1 MSKSSKEFYPDL
13 SPAAKTKYVDARA
26 ERITRY
32 RWVIV
37 ALLFF
42 AMTINYIDRQ
52 TFGLMKGELSEEF
65 GWSEQDYANAIFWF
79 QAAYAASYLVWGRVM
94 DRIGVRWGLGL
105 AFTIWQVAH
114 IAHAGVSSLTGFI
127 LARAALGAGEGGG
140 FPGGIKAVSE
150 WFPKKE
156 RAFATGIFNAGTNI
170 GAIVTPL
177 VIPAIVLAWGWQAA
191 FIATGVGGLVWLPIW
206 FLLYRRPQDSS
217 RVSAAELEHITQDPE
232 EPEEK
237 VDWRLIL
244 RRRETWAYALGKFL
258 TDPIWWMFL
267 FWLPD
272 FLGKQHG
279 LDLKSFGPPLIAIY
293 LISDVGSV
301 SGGWLSGKFMNLGWS
316 INRSRKTTM
325 FLCGLLALPMVFA
338 GQLSSLWL
346 AVAIIGIATAAHQG
360 FSANLYTLPSDVF
373 PRGAVGTVVGLGGML
388 GGIGG
393 MLMAKYAGYI
403 LDRVGNYTPIFIVC
417 AFAYLIALAVI
428 HVLMP
433 RMDRIIFEP
442 TAPAAPAAS

>member
-1 MSKSSKEFYPDL
+1 MSGTTRETPGLSK
-13 SPAAKTKYVDARA
+13 VDREELVDKATA
-26 ERITRY
+26 RITRF

-37 ALLFF
+37 VLLFT

-52 TFGLMKGELSEEF
+52 TLGLMKADLSTEF

-79 QAAYAASYLVWGRVM
+79 QAAYAASYLVWGRIM
-94 DRIGVRWGLGL
+94 DRIGVRWGLGI
-105 AFTIWQVAH
+105 AFAIWQIAH
-114 IAHAGVSSLTGFI
+114 IAHAGMRSLTGFI
-127 LARAALGAGEGGG
+127 VARMALGIGEGGG

-156 RAFATGIFNAGTNI
+156 RAFATGLFNAGTNI
-170 GAIVTPL
+170 GAIATPL
-177 VIPAIVLAWGWQAA
+177 IVPAIILAWGWQAA
-191 FIATGVGGLVWLPIW
+191 FIVTGVGGLLWLPIW
-206 FLLYRRPQDSS
+206 FLLYRRPDKSKH
-217 RVSAAELEHITQDPE
+217 VSQGELEYITQDPE

-244 RRRETWAYALGKFL
+244 RRRETWAFALGKFL

-279 LDLKSFGPPLIAIY
+279 LDLKTFGPPLIAIY

-301 SGGWLSGKFMNLGWS
+301 WGGWLSGRFMNRGWS

-325 FLCGLLALPMVFA
+325 LLCALLALPMVFA
-338 GQLSSLWL
+338 GQLSSLWV

-373 PRGAVGTVVGLGGML
+373 PRGAVGTVVGLGGAL

-393 MLMAKYAGYI
+393 MLMAKYAGYV
-403 LDRVGNYTPIFIVC
+403 LDKIGNYTPIFMVC
-417 AFAYLIALAVI
+417 ACAYLIALAVI
-428 HVLMP
+428 HLLMP
-433 RMDRIIFEP
+433 RMDRIVFDQP
-442 TAPAAPAAS
+442 APSPAS